1 MIVREIQL
9 TCICGKKIQYISK
22 NRHFQSKKHI
32 DYFRKKNKDKN
43 ININDE
49 LQIYEIQL
57 RRAIASTINNDSNI
71 PPI

>member
-32 DYFRKKNKDKN
+32 DYFRKKNKKN
-43 ININDE
+43 NINDE
-49 LQIYEIQL
+49 LQLYEIQL

-71 PPI
+71 SPI